1 MTPKYFPDLAKWA
14 NYFVDDE
21 GVSLEGLQ
29 EDEIKIVE
37 ICHQYP
43 LPQAILLD
51 IFEKCEEKREIR
63 VYQDAKNVC
72 FPRTY
77 ANLKHCTL
85 GLA

>member
-1 MTPKYFPDLAKWA
+1 MKAIVYKKYGTADVL
-14 NYFVDDE
+14 N
-21 GVSLEGLQ
+21 LTT
-29 EDEIKIVE
+29 
-37 ICHQYP
+37 
-43 LPQAILLD
+43 LLD

>member
-1 MTPKYFPDLAKWA
+1 MY
-14 NYFVDDE
+14 
-21 GVSLEGLQ
+21 
-29 EDEIKIVE
+29 
-37 ICHQYP
+37 
-43 LPQAILLD
+43 ILLD